1 MDTSQGDV
9 SQEGEVWLVF
19 GWHQV
24 QLDPLPELKHKKKCV
39 LGKCSFFMSENR
51 ISLNVKTKGNRS
63 YEDVSASII
72 LSIVSILS
80 HLLSQLLLSLFFIP
94 RHGTPSV
101 KTINRHHFQLTWMP
115 LSEATPM

>member
-1 MDTSQGDV
+1 MDASQGDV

-39 LGKCSFFMSENR
+39 LSLGKCSFFMSENR
-51 ISLNVKTKGNRS
+51 SSLNVKTKGKRS
-63 YEDVSASII
+63 CEDVSARII
-72 LSIVSILS
+72 LSIVSI
-80 HLLSQLLLSLFFIP
+80 LSQLLLSLFFIP
-94 RHGTPSV
+94 RHRTPSV